1 MPQSTIG
8 KSVLFTALVMPLFG
22 ATLAPNSNDLTVHEW
37 GTFTSVAGYDGSSLS
52 WAPLSVA
59 GDLPCFVHTRANGLV
74 KYQMGLVRMETPVVY
89 FYTQQETKA
98 SVFVGFP
105 QGEMSEWYPNA
116 QVTPNAGLKGRG
128 SIEWADLRILPGS
141 NPVFPSGAGQSRY
154 YAARATDA
162 APVQAGNENEK
173 LLFYRGIANFK
184 APIEPVASGNGY
196 TLRNNGAISVPAAI
210 LFENRDGRIGYRV
223 IRNLKGSAHVDNPPL
238 TSSVDAIRNELT
250 AILVESGLYPREA
263 AAMLETWRDSWFE
276 PGTRIIYIDP
286 RSTVDA
292 ILPIRIAP
300 APQKIERI
308 FVGRVEVLSPA
319 TETAIRAA
327 MEAGDATAM
336 EKLGRFLPAFHWE
349 MINHGKLSRTTPG
362 EAIAGRIDG
371 ANYRGDAPC
380 IR

>member
-1 MPQSTIG
+1 MPQSTIW
-8 KSVLFTALVMPLFG
+8 KSVFFTALAIPLFG
-22 ATLAPNSNDLTVHEW
+22 ATLPPNSNDLTVHEW
-37 GTFTSVAGYDGSSLS
+37 GTFTSVAGYDGSSLQ
-52 WAPLSVA
+52 WAPLSFA

-105 QGEMSEWYPNA
+105 QGDMSEWYPKA
-116 QVTPNAGLKGRG
+116 QVTPNAGLKGGG
-128 SIEWADLRILPGS
+128 SIEWTDLSIRPGANLEFLS
-141 NPVFPSGAGQSRY
+141 TKGASRY

-196 TLRNNGAISVPAAI
+196 TLRNNSAVPIPVAI
-210 LFENRDGRIGYRV
+210 LFENRDGKIGYRV
-223 IRNLKGSAHVDNPPL
+223 IRSLKDSAQVDAPPL
-238 TSSVDAIRNELT
+238 TSNIDAIRRELT
-250 AILVESGLYPREA
+250 AILVQSGLYPKEA

-276 PGTRIIYIDP
+276 AGTRVIYIDP

-292 ILPIRIAP
+292 ILPMRISP
-300 APQKIERI
+300 APQKIERV

-319 TETAIRAA
+319 TETAIRTA
-327 MEAGDATAM
+327 MEAGDASAM

-371 ANYRGDAPC
+371 ANYRGDGAC

>member
-1 MPQSTIG
+1 MPQSTIW
-8 KSVLFTALVMPLFG
+8 KSVFLTALAVPLFS
-22 ATLAPNSNDLTVHEW
+22 ATLVQTPNEVTVHEW
-37 GTFTSVAGYDGSSLS
+37 GTFTSVAGYNGSSLS

-59 GDLPCFVHTRANGLV
+59 SDLPCFVHTRANGLV

-105 QGEMSEWYPNA
+105 QGEMSEWYPKA
-116 QVTPNAGLKGRG
+116 QVTPNSGLAGGG
-128 SIEWADLRILPGS
+128 AIEWADLKILPGS
-141 NPVFPSGAGQSRY
+141 SPEFPSTSGQSRY

-184 APIEPVASGNGY
+184 APIEPVANGTGY
-196 TLRNNGAISVPAAI
+196 TIRNNSAMPIPVAI
-210 LFENRDGRIGYRV
+210 LFENHDGKIGYRV
-223 IRNLKGSAHVDNPPL
+223 VRNLKDTAQVDAPPL
-238 TSSVDAIRNELT
+238 TSNVDAIRKDLT
-250 AILVESGLYPREA
+250 GILIQSGLYPKEA

-286 RSTVDA
+286 RGTVDA
-292 ILPIRIAP
+292 ILPMRISP
-300 APQKIERI
+300 APQKIERV
-308 FVGRVEVLSPA
+308 FVGRVEVLSLA
-319 TETAIRAA
+319 TETAIRTA
-327 MEAGDATAM
+327 MEAGDAAAM

-371 ANYRGDAPC
+371 ANYRGDASC